1 MKKQILTLILLLIAS
16 SCIPQEIIEN
26 KISSSNKVIIKVML
40 LNGSIS
46 DPVGKEGL
54 TNLTASLLTSGGTKQ
69 YTYAEIQNL
78 LYPMAASYYASVD
91 KEVTIFTFQVPSD
104 FLEEFYPIMT
114 SVLFNP
120 AFDKNDFERVKA
132 EQENYVSQIIRASSD
147 EEYSKKA
154 LENLLFRGTRYQ
166 HLSEGTI
173 SSLKNITLEDVI
185 NHYKK
190 TFFLNG
196 RTTLGISGNYNDKFL
211 SRLKNELST
220 NLKEIKLEEPEIK
233 PKMPDGIQVEIISKK
248 GAFGSAIFMGFPID
262 VTKRKD
268 DFIALMVA
276 NSYLG
281 EHRKS
286 YGVLYNKIRE
296 TRSMNYGDYS
306 YIEWYENGGANMLP
320 PSGTPRNINYFSI
333 WIRPVQIAVQLKKQ
347 YPELE
352 NIKLGHA
359 HFAIRLAIRELEKLV
374 KEGLTAEQFEETR
387 QFLQSYIKLYVQRQS
402 ERLGYLLDSKF
413 YSRKDFIAE
422 AGEILSNLSL
432 EDVNI
437 AIRKYFQ
444 AENMYIV
451 IVTDES
457 EAESLA
463 QSLLNNAYSPMS
475 YSNIVL
481 KSLPKSILEEDE
493 IIANYK
499 LNVKSVRIVNNNE
512 FFK

>member
-1 MKKQILTLILLLIAS
+1 MKKQILPLILFFLVS
-16 SCIPQEIIEN
+16 TCFSQEVIEN
-26 KISSSNKVIIKVML
+26 KTSSSNKVIIKVML
-40 LNGSIS
+40 LNGSIA

-54 TNLTASLLTSGGTKQ
+54 TSLTASLLVSGSTKQ
-69 YTYAEIQNL
+69 YTYAEIQKL
-78 LYPMAASYYASVD
+78 LYPMSASYYANVD
-91 KEVTIFTFQVPSD
+91 KEVTILTFQVPSD
-104 FLEEFYPIMT
+104 FLEEFYPIMR
-114 SVLFNP
+114 SILFEP
-120 AFDKNDFERVKA
+120 AFDKNDFERLKS

-154 LENLLFRGTRYQ
+154 LEDLLFRGTRYQ
-166 HLSEGTI
+166 HLAEGTL
-173 SSLKNITLEDVI
+173 SSLKNITLDNVKD
-185 NHYKK
+185 HYYK
-190 TFFLNG
+190 TFFLKD
-196 RTTLGISGNYNDKFL
+196 RTLIGISGNYNDKFL
-211 SRLKNELST
+211 SILKNDALL
-220 NLKEIKLEEPEIK
+220 NLKDLKLELPIIK
-233 PKMPDGIQVEIISKK
+233 PTMPDGIRVEIISKK

-262 VTKRKD
+262 VTRRKD

-306 YIEWYENGGANMLP
+306 YIEWYDNGGANMLL
-320 PSGTPRNINYFSI
+320 PSGTPRNSNYFSI
-333 WIRPVQIAVQLKKQ
+333 WIRPVQIAAQLKKQ

-359 HFAIRLAIRELEKLV
+359 HFAIRLAIRELENLV
-374 KEGLTAEQFEETR
+374 KNGLTEEQFEETR
-387 QFLQSYIKLYVQRQS
+387 QFLQSYIKLYIQRQS

-422 AGEILSNLSL
+422 AIDILSKLTL
-432 EDVNI
+432 EDVNNT
-437 AIRKYFQ
+437 IRKYLQ
-444 AENMYIV
+444 TENMYIV
-451 IVTDES
+451 IVTDQS
-457 EAESLA
+457 EAEALA
-463 QSLLNNAYSPMS
+463 QSLLNNSYSPMS

-481 KSLPKSILEEDE
+481 QSLPKVVLEEDE

-499 LNVKSVRIVNNNE
+499 LNVKSVKIVDNYE

>member
-1 MKKQILTLILLLIAS
+1 MKKQILLLILFLIVS
-16 SCIPQEIIEN
+16 SCFSQEIIED
-26 KISSSNKVIIKVML
+26 KISSSNKVIIKIML
-40 LNGSIS
+40 LNGSIA

-54 TNLTASLLTSGGTKQ
+54 TNLTASLLTSGSTKQ
-69 YTYAEIQNL
+69 YTYAEIQDL
-78 LYPMAASYYASVD
+78 LYPMSASYYANVD
-91 KEVTIFTFQVPSD
+91 KEVTIFTFQVPLD
-104 FLEEFYPIMT
+104 FLENFYPIMK
-114 SVLFNP
+114 SVLFEP
-120 AFDKNDFERVKA
+120 AFDKNDFERIKS

-154 LENLLFRGTRYQ
+154 LEDLLFRGTRYQ
-166 HLSEGTI
+166 HLAEGTLT
-173 SSLKNITLEDVI
+173 SLKNITLDDVK
-185 NHYKK
+185 NHYHK
-190 TFFLNG
+190 TFFLKG
-196 RTTLGISGNYNDKFL
+196 RTIVGISGNYNDKFL
-211 SRLKNELST
+211 SRLKNDVLT
-220 NLKEIKLEEPEIK
+220 NLKDIKLELPVIK
-233 PKMPDGIQVEIISKK
+233 PTMPDGIQVEIISKK
-248 GAFGSAIFMGFPID
+248 GAFGSAIFMGFPIE
-262 VTKRKD
+262 VTRRND

-320 PSGTPRNINYFSI
+320 PSGTPRNSNYFSI
-333 WIRPVQIAVQLKKQ
+333 WIRPVQIAAQLRKQ

-359 HFAIRLAIRELEKLV
+359 HFAIRLAIREVENLV
-374 KEGLTAEQFEETR
+374 INGLTSEQFEETR
-387 QFLQSYIKLYVQRQS
+387 QFLQSYIKLYIQRQS

-413 YSRKDFIAE
+413 YSRDNFITE
-422 AGEILSNLSL
+422 ATDILSKLTL
-432 EDVNI
+432 EDVNKT
-437 AIRKYFQ
+437 IRKYLQ
-444 AENMYIV
+444 AGNIYIV

-457 EAESLA
+457 EAQLLA
-463 QSLLNNAYSPMS
+463 QSILNNSYSPMS

-481 KSLPKSILEEDE
+481 KSLPQSVLEEDE

-499 LNVKSVRIVNNNE
+499 LNVKSVRIVDNYE